1 MALCVFERQSRNH
14 LLPLLVSFV
23 PNQLEHL
30 YDRFIDRE
38 VFHIDLVRQVA
49 LAIALETGSAH
60 DHTKDAFYTFVTCGK
75 YGGVGVDGRPEFES
89 ICTDETNRHFS
100 LEPHHPQF
108 EHFRQME
115 CRDCDIQE
123 MAIDRLSRNTV
134 ASNGTIDRDTMV
146 RFLPKFE
153 LGDVD
158 RKLELY
164 REMVLKLESTVVDE
178 YRKLQITYSQS
189 QGQRPPEVLPDH
201 PGACSDDCLHAKIYI
216 LALNKFHIELQPPK

>member
-38 VFHIDLVRQVA
+38 LFLIDLVRQVA

-115 CRDCDIQE
+115 WMESAVFHESDTETGREKGCCCRSLSPSHCTSLYVSVSLLLSSCLLVSDC
-123 MAIDRLSRNTV
+123 
-134 ASNGTIDRDTMV
+134 V
-146 RFLPKFE
+146 RIR
-153 LGDVD
+153 V
-158 RKLELY
+158 LE
-164 REMVLKLESTVVDE
+164 
-178 YRKLQITYSQS
+178 
-189 QGQRPPEVLPDH
+189 
-201 PGACSDDCLHAKIYI
+201 
-216 LALNKFHIELQPPK
+216 